1 MGLTTKKTHEEFTS
15 LLSDKFPNIITEDI
29 YQTAKIKMKFKCKV
43 DNYEWTTTPDVILRS
58 KGCPKCNRVA
68 KLTNDEFINRIKLN
82 NPNYDN
88 IEILSSYINL
98 KNKIHCKCKI
108 DGYEWDA
115 MPDKLMSNSG
125 CPKCGGTLKLTHNE
139 FVAKLNNSE
148 KFKNIELLSEYEV
161 QRKKIK
167 CRCKVDGHEW
177 FVLPQS
183 LLKGHGCPKC
193 SAREASIRE
202 SKTHEMFIKE
212 MELIHP
218 DFEILDTYTG
228 VKANITYKCKIC
240 GHIKTTTPD
249 QLLRG
254 DRCQQC
260 NAIDRRL
267 STEEYAKQ
275 LMDKNPNIEL
285 ISEYN
290 GRNNKIKVKCK
301 THGCEW
307 FVLPNNAFK
316 TTGCHMCN
324 DTIGEKKVSEVLD
337 SMNIEYLPQYRF
349 DNCRYI
355 RPLPFDF
362 YLPKLN
368 ICIEYDGQ
376 QHYRPVT
383 FGGCTIEQAIES
395 HENTLMRDNIK
406 NQYCKNNNIK
416 LIRIKY
422 SDYNN
427 IESIIQNAIC

>member
-98 KNKIHCKCKI
+98 KNKIRCKCKI

-183 LLKGHGCPKC
+183 LLKGHGC
-193 SAREASIRE
+193 
-202 SKTHEMFIKE
+202 
-212 MELIHP
+212 
-218 DFEILDTYTG
+218 
-228 VKANITYKCKIC
+228 
-240 GHIKTTTPD
+240 
-249 QLLRG
+249 
-254 DRCQQC
+254 
-260 NAIDRRL
+260 
-267 STEEYAKQ
+267 
-275 LMDKNPNIEL
+275 
-285 ISEYN
+285 
-290 GRNNKIKVKCK
+290 
-301 THGCEW
+301 
-307 FVLPNNAFK
+307 
-316 TTGCHMCN
+316 HMCN

-349 DNCRYI
+349 DNCRHI

>member
-98 KNKIHCKCKI
+98 KNKIRCKCKI
-108 DGYEWDA
+108 DGY
-115 MPDKLMSNSG
+115 
-125 CPKCGGTLKLTHNE
+125 
-139 FVAKLNNSE
+139 
-148 KFKNIELLSEYEV
+148 
-161 QRKKIK
+161 
-167 CRCKVDGHEW
+167 EW

-183 LLKGHGCPKC
+183 LLKGH
-193 SAREASIRE
+193 
-202 SKTHEMFIKE
+202 
-212 MELIHP
+212 
-218 DFEILDTYTG
+218 
-228 VKANITYKCKIC
+228 
-240 GHIKTTTPD
+240 
-249 QLLRG
+249 
-254 DRCQQC
+254 
-260 NAIDRRL
+260 
-267 STEEYAKQ
+267 
-275 LMDKNPNIEL
+275 
-285 ISEYN
+285 
-290 GRNNKIKVKCK
+290 
-301 THGCEW
+301 
-307 FVLPNNAFK
+307 
-316 TTGCHMCN
+316 GCHMCN

-349 DNCRYI
+349 DNCRHI